1 MGLLFPSPAD
11 SLNQLASFAVKV
23 DGTQIETK
31 FKLFR
36 IQTFKEVNKLSRATI
51 SIIGGNPKENNFDE
65 SEESIFATGSEV
77 EISLGYDQSNEIVFK
92 GIISKHALKIK
103 KDFQSVSTNN
113 LLVIE
118 CVDKA
123 VKLSN
128 TYTTEIYEDKLDSD
142 IITALIS
149 NAAGVSKTVSF
160 TSVMNDF
167 LPKYNCN
174 DWDFILQRAEANGMI
189 VLNSDNAIT
198 VTEPKPLLTIPELTV
213 TYGNAMIDF
222 HAEVDASTQYST
234 FDLSSYD
241 SYNEEAV
248 SSTSQ
253 EPSLLAQ
260 GDLDGVTIS
269 KDVSPTKNELST
281 SSILTSSE
289 AKNIADAFLMR
300 SRLSRLVGK
309 ICVKG
314 INNIDIGSIIT
325 LVGFGSRFSGLA
337 YVTSLSHEFQ
347 KGNYKTWIGFG
358 MRYNPIQNKNK
369 LDISRFTSKI
379 EGLHI
384 GTVTKID
391 ADPKDELR
399 IQVAIPT
406 LKATGDGMW
415 AKLATLYTGNEAGS
429 FFIPEVDS
437 QVVVSFLSND
447 SRYPIILGSLY
458 TKTTKP
464 YKTIDAENQFKAILS
479 KEKLTLEFDDVEKI
493 ITIKSSDDNYI
504 KIKETDKEIEIKDI
518 NKNTILTSKDGIK
531 LSSEKDITIDAKG
544 KIILKGGKGID
555 SDGGSKMTIKAG
567 AIEMN

>member
-1 MGLLFPSPAD
+1 MGLLFPSPSD
-11 SLNQLASFAVKV
+11 SLNEIASFDVKV
-23 DGTQIETK
+23 DGTQIETSY
-31 FKLFR
+31 KLLK
-36 IQTFKEVNKLSRATI
+36 IQTFKEVNKLSRAVI
-51 SIIGGNPKENNFDE
+51 SIIGGDPKENSFDE

-77 EISLGYDQSNEIVFK
+77 EISLGYEQSNTVVFK
-92 GIISKHALKIK
+92 GIISKHALQIK
-103 KDFQSVSTNN
+103 KGFQTAATNN

-123 VKLSN
+123 VKLTN

-142 IITALIS
+142 IITTLIS
-149 NAAGVSKTVSF
+149 NATGVSKNVSF

-174 DWDFILQRAEANGMI
+174 DWDFILQRAEANGMV
-189 VLNSDNAIT
+189 VLNSDNEVT
-198 VTEPKPLLTIPELTV
+198 VTEPKPLLTVPELTV

-222 HAEVDASTQYST
+222 HAEVDATTQYST
-234 FDLSSYD
+234 FDISSYD
-241 SYNEEAV
+241 PFNEEAV
-248 SSTSQ
+248 SSVSQ
-253 EPSLLAQ
+253 EPSLIDQ

-289 AKNIADAFLMR
+289 AKNIADAYLMR

-314 INNIDIGSIIT
+314 INNIDLGSVIT
-325 LVGFGSRFSGLA
+325 LVGFGSRFSGMA

-347 KGNYKTWIGFG
+347 GGSFKTWIGFG
-358 MRYNPIQNKNK
+358 LRYNPLENKNK
-369 LDISRFTSKI
+369 VDISKYTSKI

-391 ADPKDELR
+391 ADPNDELR
-399 IQVAIPT
+399 IQVKIPT
-406 LKATGDGMW
+406 LKATGDGLW
-415 AKLATLYTGNEAGS
+415 AKLATLYTAEEAGS

-447 SRYPIILGSLY
+447 SRYPVILGSMY
-458 TKTTKP
+458 TTTTKP
-464 YKTIDAENQFKAILS
+464 YKTIDPENQFKAILS

-504 KIKETDKEIEIKDI
+504 KIKETDKEIEITDI
-518 NKNTILTSKDGIK
+518 NENTILTSSDGIK
-531 LSSEKDITIDAKG
+531 LDSPKDITIQAKG
-544 KIILKGGKGID
+544 KITLKGGKGVD
-555 SDGGSKMTIKAG
+555 VDGGSKMTIKAG

>member
-1 MGLLFPSPAD
+1 MSLLFPSPAD

-36 IQTFKEVNKLSRATI
+36 IQTFKEANKLSRATI
-51 SIIGGNPKENNFDE
+51 SIIGGNPKENSFDE

-92 GIISKHALKIK
+92 GIISKHVLKIK
-103 KDFQSVSTNN
+103 KDFQSISTNN

>member
-36 IQTFKEVNKLSRATI
+36 IQTFKEANKLSRATI
-51 SIIGGNPKENNFDE
+51 SIIGGNPKENSFDE

-149 NAAGVSKTVSF
+149 NAPGVSKTVSF

-222 HAEVDASTQYST
+222 HAEVDATTQYST

-253 EPSLLAQ
+253 EPSLVDQ

-369 LDISRFTSKI
+369 LDISRFSSKI

-479 KEKLTLEFDDVEKI
+479 KEKLTLEFDDVDKI
-493 ITIKSSDDNYI
+493 ITIKTSDDNYI
-504 KIKETDKEIEIKDI
+504 KIKETDKEIEITDI

>member
-36 IQTFKEVNKLSRATI
+36 IQTFKEANKLSRATI
-51 SIIGGNPKENNFDE
+51 SIIGGNPKENSFDE

-92 GIISKHALKIK
+92 GIISKHVLKIK

>member
-31 FKLFR
+31 YKLFR

-149 NAAGVSKTVSF
+149 NAPGVSKTVSF

-222 HAEVDASTQYST
+222 HAEVDATTQYST

-253 EPSLLAQ
+253 EPSLVDQ

-281 SSILTSSE
+281 SSILTL
-289 AKNIADAFLMR
+289 F
-300 SRLSRLVGK
+300 
-309 ICVKG
+309 
-314 INNIDIGSIIT
+314 T
-325 LVGFGSRFSGLA
+325 
-337 YVTSLSHEFQ
+337 
-347 KGNYKTWIGFG
+347 YK
-358 MRYNPIQNKNK
+358 
-369 LDISRFTSKI
+369 
-379 EGLHI
+379 
-384 GTVTKID
+384 V
-391 ADPKDELR
+391 
-399 IQVAIPT
+399 
-406 LKATGDGMW
+406 
-415 AKLATLYTGNEAGS
+415 
-429 FFIPEVDS
+429 
-437 QVVVSFLSND
+437 
-447 SRYPIILGSLY
+447 
-458 TKTTKP
+458 
-464 YKTIDAENQFKAILS
+464 
-479 KEKLTLEFDDVEKI
+479 
-493 ITIKSSDDNYI
+493 
-504 KIKETDKEIEIKDI
+504 
-518 NKNTILTSKDGIK
+518 
-531 LSSEKDITIDAKG
+531 
-544 KIILKGGKGID
+544 
-555 SDGGSKMTIKAG
+555 
-567 AIEMN
+567 

>member
-31 FKLFR
+31 YKLFR
-36 IQTFKEVNKLSRATI
+36 IQTFKEANKLSRATI

>member
-1 MGLLFPSPAD
+1 MSLLFPSPAD

-36 IQTFKEVNKLSRATI
+36 IQTFKEANKLSRATI
-51 SIIGGNPKENNFDE
+51 SIIGGNPKENSFDE

-92 GIISKHALKIK
+92 GIISKHVLKIK

>member
-1 MGLLFPSPAD
+1 MSLLFPSPAD

-36 IQTFKEVNKLSRATI
+36 IQTFKEANKLSRATI
-51 SIIGGNPKENNFDE
+51 SIIGGNPKENSFDE

-92 GIISKHALKIK
+92 GIISKHVLKIK

-253 EPSLLAQ
+253 EPSLVDQ

-325 LVGFGSRFSGLA
+325 LVGFGSRLSGLA

-504 KIKETDKEIEIKDI
+504 KIKETDKEIEITDI

>member
-31 FKLFR
+31 YKLFR

-149 NAAGVSKTVSF
+149 NAPGVSKTVSF

-222 HAEVDASTQYST
+222 HAEVDATTQYST

-253 EPSLLAQ
+253 EPSLVDQ

-369 LDISRFTSKI
+369 LDISRFSSK
-379 EGLHI
+379 
-384 GTVTKID
+384 
-391 ADPKDELR
+391 
-399 IQVAIPT
+399 
-406 LKATGDGMW
+406 
-415 AKLATLYTGNEAGS
+415 N
-429 FFIPEVDS
+429 
-437 QVVVSFLSND
+437 
-447 SRYPIILGSLY
+447 
-458 TKTTKP
+458 
-464 YKTIDAENQFKAILS
+464 
-479 KEKLTLEFDDVEKI
+479 
-493 ITIKSSDDNYI
+493 
-504 KIKETDKEIEIKDI
+504 
-518 NKNTILTSKDGIK
+518 
-531 LSSEKDITIDAKG
+531 
-544 KIILKGGKGID
+544 
-555 SDGGSKMTIKAG
+555 
-567 AIEMN
+567 

>member
-1 MGLLFPSPAD
+1 MGLLFPSPSD
-11 SLNQLASFAVKV
+11 SLNEIASFDVKV
-23 DGTQIETK
+23 DGTQIETSY
-31 FKLFR
+31 KLLK
-36 IQTFKEVNKLSRATI
+36 IQTFKEVNKLSRAVI
-51 SIIGGNPKENNFDE
+51 SIIGGDPKENSFDE

-77 EISLGYDQSNEIVFK
+77 EISLGYEQSNTVVFK
-92 GIISKHALKIK
+92 GIISKHALQIK
-103 KDFQSVSTNN
+103 KGFQTAATNN

-123 VKLSN
+123 VKLTN

-142 IITALIS
+142 IITTLIS
-149 NAAGVSKTVSF
+149 NATGVSKNVSF

-174 DWDFILQRAEANGMI
+174 DWDFILQRAEANGMV
-189 VLNSDNAIT
+189 VLNSDNEVT
-198 VTEPKPLLTIPELTV
+198 VTEPKPLLTVPELTV

-222 HAEVDASTQYST
+222 HAEVDATTQYST
-234 FDLSSYD
+234 FDISSYD
-241 SYNEEAV
+241 PFTEEAV
-248 SSTSQ
+248 SSVSQ
-253 EPSLLAQ
+253 EPSLIDQ

-289 AKNIADAFLMR
+289 AKNIADAYLMR

-314 INNIDIGSIIT
+314 INNIDLGSVIT
-325 LVGFGSRFSGLA
+325 LVGFGSRFSGMA

-347 KGNYKTWIGFG
+347 GGSFKTWIGFG
-358 MRYNPIQNKNK
+358 LRYNPLENKNK
-369 LDISRFTSKI
+369 VDISKYTSKI

-391 ADPKDELR
+391 ADPNDELR
-399 IQVAIPT
+399 IQVNIPT
-406 LKATGDGMW
+406 LKATGDGLW
-415 AKLATLYTGNEAGS
+415 AKLATLYTAEEAGS

-447 SRYPIILGSLY
+447 SRYPVILGSMY
-458 TKTTKP
+458 TTTTKP
-464 YKTIDAENQFKAILS
+464 YKTIDPENQFKAILS

-504 KIKETDKEIEIKDI
+504 KIKETDKEIEITDI
-518 NKNTILTSKDGIK
+518 NENTILTSSDGIK
-531 LSSEKDITIDAKG
+531 LDSAKDITIQAKG
-544 KIILKGGKGID
+544 KITLKGGKGVD
-555 SDGGSKMTIKAG
+555 VDGGSKMTIKAG

>member
-1 MGLLFPSPAD
+1 
-11 SLNQLASFAVKV
+11 
-23 DGTQIETK
+23 
-31 FKLFR
+31 
-36 IQTFKEVNKLSRATI
+36 
-51 SIIGGNPKENNFDE
+51 
-65 SEESIFATGSEV
+65 
-77 EISLGYDQSNEIVFK
+77 
-92 GIISKHALKIK
+92 
-103 KDFQSVSTNN
+103 
-113 LLVIE
+113 
-118 CVDKA
+118 
-123 VKLSN
+123 
-128 TYTTEIYEDKLDSD
+128 
-142 IITALIS
+142 
-149 NAAGVSKTVSF
+149 
-160 TSVMNDF
+160 MNDF

-222 HAEVDASTQYST
+222 HAEVDATTQYST

-253 EPSLLAQ
+253 EPSLVDQ

-369 LDISRFTSKI
+369 LDISRFSSKI

-479 KEKLTLEFDDVEKI
+479 KEKLTLEFDDVDKI
-493 ITIKSSDDNYI
+493 ITIKTSDDNYI
-504 KIKETDKEIEIKDI
+504 KIKETDKEIEITDI
-518 NKNTILTSKDGIK
+518 NKNTILTSEDGIK
-531 LSSEKDITIDAKG
+531 LTSEKDITIDAKG

-555 SDGGSKMTIKAG
+555 ADGGSKMTIKAG

>member
-11 SLNQLASFAVKV
+11 SLNQLASFTVKV

-36 IQTFKEVNKLSRATI
+36 IQTFKEANKLSRATI
-51 SIIGGNPKENNFDE
+51 SIIGGNPKENSFDE

-92 GIISKHALKIK
+92 GIISKHVLKIK
-103 KDFQSVSTNN
+103 KDFQSISTNN

-504 KIKETDKEIEIKDI
+504 KIKETDKEIEITDI

>member
-36 IQTFKEVNKLSRATI
+36 IQTFKEANKLSRATI
-51 SIIGGNPKENNFDE
+51 SIIGGNPKENSFDE

-504 KIKETDKEIEIKDI
+504 KIKETDKEIEITDI

>member
-36 IQTFKEVNKLSRATI
+36 IQTYKEANKLSRATI
-51 SIIGGNPKENNFDE
+51 SIIGGNPKENSFDE

-92 GIISKHALKIK
+92 GIISKHVLKIK

-504 KIKETDKEIEIKDI
+504 KIKETDKEIEITDI

>member
-1 MGLLFPSPAD
+1 MGLLFPSPSD
-11 SLNQLASFAVKV
+11 SLNEIASFDVKV
-23 DGTQIETK
+23 DGTQIDTSY
-31 FKLFR
+31 KLLK
-36 IQTFKEVNKLSRATI
+36 IQTFKEVNKLSRAVI
-51 SIIGGNPKENNFDE
+51 SIIGGDPKENSFDE

-77 EISLGYDQSNEIVFK
+77 EISLGYEQSNTVVFK
-92 GIISKHALKIK
+92 GIISKHALQIK
-103 KDFQSVSTNN
+103 KGFQTAATNN

-123 VKLSN
+123 VKLTN

-142 IITALIS
+142 IITTLIS
-149 NAAGVSKTVSF
+149 NATGVSKNVSF

-174 DWDFILQRAEANGMI
+174 DWDFILQRAEANGMV
-189 VLNSDNAIT
+189 VLNSDNEVT
-198 VTEPKPLLTIPELTV
+198 VTEPKPLLTVPELTV

-222 HAEVDASTQYST
+222 HAEVDATTQYST
-234 FDLSSYD
+234 FDISSYD
-241 SYNEEAV
+241 PFNEEAV
-248 SSTSQ
+248 SSVSQ
-253 EPSLLAQ
+253 EPSLIDQ

-289 AKNIADAFLMR
+289 AKNIADAYLMR

-314 INNIDIGSIIT
+314 INNIDLGSVIT
-325 LVGFGSRFSGLA
+325 LVGFGSRFSGMA

-347 KGNYKTWIGFG
+347 GGSFKTWIGFG
-358 MRYNPIQNKNK
+358 LRYNPLENKNK
-369 LDISRFTSKI
+369 VDISKYTSKI

-391 ADPKDELR
+391 ADPNDELR
-399 IQVAIPT
+399 IQVNIPT
-406 LKATGDGMW
+406 LKATGDGLW
-415 AKLATLYTGNEAGS
+415 AKLATLYTAEEAGS

-447 SRYPIILGSLY
+447 SRYPVILGSMY
-458 TKTTKP
+458 TTTTKP
-464 YKTIDAENQFKAILS
+464 YKTIDPENQFKAILS

-504 KIKETDKEIEIKDI
+504 KIKETDKEIEITDI
-518 NKNTILTSKDGIK
+518 NENTILTSSDGIK
-531 LSSEKDITIDAKG
+531 LDSAKDITIQAKG
-544 KIILKGGKGID
+544 KITLKGGKGVD
-555 SDGGSKMTIKAG
+555 VDGGSKMTIKAG

>member
-1 MGLLFPSPAD
+1 MGLLFPSPSD
-11 SLNQLASFAVKV
+11 SLNDIASFDVKI
-23 DGTQIETK
+23 DGTQIETSY
-31 FKLFR
+31 KLFR
-36 IQTFKEVNKLSRATI
+36 IQVFKEVNKLSRATL
-51 SIIGGNPKENNFDE
+51 SIMGGNPKENNFDE

-77 EISLGYDQSNEIVFK
+77 EISLGYEQSNTLVFK
-92 GIISKHALKIK
+92 GIISKHALQIK
-103 KDFQSVSTNN
+103 KGFQTSAANN

-123 VKLSN
+123 VKLTN

-149 NAAGVSKTVSF
+149 NAPGVTKTVSF

-174 DWDFILQRAEANGMI
+174 DWDFILQRAEANGMV

-198 VTEPKPLLTIPELTV
+198 VTEPKPLLTVPELTV

-222 HAEVDASTQYST
+222 HAEVDATTQYST
-234 FDLSSYD
+234 FDISSYD
-241 SYNEEAV
+241 PFNEEAV
-248 SSTSQ
+248 SSVSQ
-253 EPSLLAQ
+253 EPSLVDQ
-260 GDLDGVTIS
+260 GNLDGVTIS

-289 AKNIADAFLMR
+289 AKNIADAYLMK

-314 INNIDIGSIIT
+314 INNIDLGSIVT
-325 LVGFGSRFSGLA
+325 LVGFGTRFSGMA
-337 YVTSLSHEFQ
+337 YVTFLSHEFQ
-347 KGNYKTWIGFG
+347 GGSFKTWIGFG
-358 MRYNPIQNKNK
+358 LRYNPIENKNK
-369 LDISRFTSKI
+369 VDVSKYTSKI

-384 GTVTKID
+384 ATVTKID
-391 ADPKDELR
+391 ADPNDELR
-399 IQVAIPT
+399 IQVNIPT
-406 LKATGDGMW
+406 LKATGDGLW
-415 AKLATLYTGNEAGS
+415 AKLATLYTGEEAGS
-429 FFIPEVDS
+429 FFIPDVDS

-464 YKTIDAENQFKAILS
+464 YKTIDPENQFKAILS

-493 ITIKSSDDNYI
+493 ITVKSSDDNYI
-504 KIKETDKEIEIKDI
+504 KIKETDKEIEITDV
-518 NKNTILTSKDGIK
+518 NKNTILTSADGIK
-531 LSSEKDITIDAKG
+531 LNSAKDITIEAKG
-544 KIILKGGKGID
+544 KITLKGGKGVD
-555 SDGGSKMTIKAG
+555 VDGGSKMTIKAA

>member
-1 MGLLFPSPAD
+1 MSLLFPSPAD

-36 IQTFKEVNKLSRATI
+36 IQTFKEANKLSRATI
-51 SIIGGNPKENNFDE
+51 SIIGGNPKENSFDE

-92 GIISKHALKIK
+92 GIISKHVLKIK

-325 LVGFGSRFSGLA
+325 LVGFGSRLSGLA

-504 KIKETDKEIEIKDI
+504 KIKETDKEIEITDI

>member
-1 MGLLFPSPAD
+1 MGLLFPSPSD
-11 SLNQLASFAVKV
+11 SLNEIASFDVKV
-23 DGTQIETK
+23 DGTQIETSY
-31 FKLFR
+31 KLLK
-36 IQTFKEVNKLSRATI
+36 IQTFKEVNKLSRAVI
-51 SIIGGNPKENNFDE
+51 SIIGGDPKENSFDE

-77 EISLGYDQSNEIVFK
+77 EISLGYEQSNTVVFK
-92 GIISKHALKIK
+92 GIISKHALQIK
-103 KDFQSVSTNN
+103 KGFQTAATNN

-123 VKLSN
+123 VKLTN

-142 IITALIS
+142 IITTLIS
-149 NAAGVSKTVSF
+149 NATGVSKNVSF

-174 DWDFILQRAEANGMI
+174 DWDFILQRAEANGMV
-189 VLNSDNAIT
+189 VLNSDNEVT
-198 VTEPKPLLTIPELTV
+198 VTEPKPLLTVPELTV

-222 HAEVDASTQYST
+222 HAEVDATTQYST
-234 FDLSSYD
+234 FDISSYD
-241 SYNEEAV
+241 PFNEEAV
-248 SSTSQ
+248 SSVSQ
-253 EPSLLAQ
+253 EPSLIDQ

-289 AKNIADAFLMR
+289 AKNIADAYLMR

-314 INNIDIGSIIT
+314 INNIDLGSVIT
-325 LVGFGSRFSGLA
+325 LVGFGSRFSGMA

-347 KGNYKTWIGFG
+347 GGSFKTWIGFG
-358 MRYNPIQNKNK
+358 LRYNPLENKNK
-369 LDISRFTSKI
+369 VDISKYTSKI

-391 ADPKDELR
+391 ADPNDELR
-399 IQVAIPT
+399 IQVNIPT
-406 LKATGDGMW
+406 LKATGDGLW
-415 AKLATLYTGNEAGS
+415 AKLATLYTAEEAGS

-447 SRYPIILGSLY
+447 SRYPVILGSMY
-458 TKTTKP
+458 TTTTKP
-464 YKTIDAENQFKAILS
+464 YKTIDPENQFKAILS

-504 KIKETDKEIEIKDI
+504 KIKETDKEIEITDI
-518 NKNTILTSKDGIK
+518 NENTILTSSDGIK
-531 LSSEKDITIDAKG
+531 LDSPKDITIQAKG
-544 KIILKGGKGID
+544 KITLKGGKGVD
-555 SDGGSKMTIKAG
+555 VDGGSKMTIKAG

>member
-1 MGLLFPSPAD
+1 MGLLFPSPSD
-11 SLNQLASFAVKV
+11 SLNEIASFDVKV
-23 DGTQIETK
+23 DGTQIETSY
-31 FKLFR
+31 KLLK
-36 IQTFKEVNKLSRATI
+36 IQTFKEVNKLSRAVI
-51 SIIGGNPKENNFDE
+51 SIIGGDPKENSFDE

-77 EISLGYDQSNEIVFK
+77 EISLGYEQSNTVVFK
-92 GIISKHALKIK
+92 GIISKHALQIK
-103 KDFQSVSTNN
+103 KGFQTAATNN

-118 CVDKA
+118 CVEKA
-123 VKLSN
+123 VKLTN

-142 IITALIS
+142 IITTLIS
-149 NAAGVSKTVSF
+149 NATGVSKNVSF

-174 DWDFILQRAEANGMI
+174 DWDFILQRAEANGMV
-189 VLNSDNAIT
+189 VLNSDNEVT
-198 VTEPKPLLTIPELTV
+198 VTEPKPLLTVPELTV

-222 HAEVDASTQYST
+222 HAEVDATTQYST
-234 FDLSSYD
+234 FDISSYD
-241 SYNEEAV
+241 PFNEEAV
-248 SSTSQ
+248 SSVSQ
-253 EPSLLAQ
+253 EPSLIDQ

-289 AKNIADAFLMR
+289 AKNIADAYLMR

-314 INNIDIGSIIT
+314 INNIDLGSVIT
-325 LVGFGSRFSGLA
+325 LVGFGSRFSGMA

-347 KGNYKTWIGFG
+347 GGSFKTWIGFG
-358 MRYNPIQNKNK
+358 LRYNPLENKNK
-369 LDISRFTSKI
+369 VDISKYTSKI

-391 ADPKDELR
+391 ADPNDELR
-399 IQVAIPT
+399 IQVNIPT
-406 LKATGDGMW
+406 LKATGDGLW
-415 AKLATLYTGNEAGS
+415 AKLATLYTAEEAGS

-447 SRYPIILGSLY
+447 SRYPVILGSMY
-458 TKTTKP
+458 TTTTKP
-464 YKTIDAENQFKAILS
+464 YKTIDPENQFKAILS

-504 KIKETDKEIEIKDI
+504 KIKETDKEIEITDI
-518 NKNTILTSKDGIK
+518 NENTILTSSDGIK
-531 LSSEKDITIDAKG
+531 LDSAKDITIQAKG
-544 KIILKGGKGID
+544 KITLKGGKGVD
-555 SDGGSKMTIKAG
+555 VDGGSKMTIKAG

>member
-1 MGLLFPSPAD
+1 MSLLFPSPAD

-36 IQTFKEVNKLSRATI
+36 IQTFKEANKLSRATI
-51 SIIGGNPKENNFDE
+51 SIIGGNPKENSFDE

-92 GIISKHALKIK
+92 GIISKHVLKIK
-103 KDFQSVSTNN
+103 KDFQSISTNN

-504 KIKETDKEIEIKDI
+504 KIKETDKEIEITDI

>member
-1 MGLLFPSPAD
+1 MGLLFPSPSD
-11 SLNQLASFAVKV
+11 SLNEIASFDVKV
-23 DGTQIETK
+23 DGTQIETSY
-31 FKLFR
+31 KLLK
-36 IQTFKEVNKLSRATI
+36 IQTFKEVNKLSRAVI
-51 SIIGGNPKENNFDE
+51 SIIGGDPKENSFDE
-65 SEESIFATGSEV
+65 SEESIFDTGSEV
-77 EISLGYDQSNEIVFK
+77 EISLGYEQSNTVVFK
-92 GIISKHALKIK
+92 GIISKHALQIK
-103 KDFQSVSTNN
+103 KGFQTAATNN

-123 VKLSN
+123 VKLTN

-142 IITALIS
+142 IITTLIS
-149 NAAGVSKTVSF
+149 NATGVSKNVSF

-174 DWDFILQRAEANGMI
+174 DWDFILQRAEANGMV
-189 VLNSDNAIT
+189 VLNSDNEVT
-198 VTEPKPLLTIPELTV
+198 VTEPKPLLTVPELTV

-222 HAEVDASTQYST
+222 HAEVDATTQYST
-234 FDLSSYD
+234 FDISSYD
-241 SYNEEAV
+241 PFNEEAV
-248 SSTSQ
+248 SSVSQ
-253 EPSLLAQ
+253 EPSLIDQ

-289 AKNIADAFLMR
+289 AKNIADAYLMR

-314 INNIDIGSIIT
+314 INNIDLGSVIT
-325 LVGFGSRFSGLA
+325 LVGFGSRFSGMA

-347 KGNYKTWIGFG
+347 GGSFKTWIGFG
-358 MRYNPIQNKNK
+358 LRYNPLENKNK
-369 LDISRFTSKI
+369 VDISKYTSKI

-391 ADPKDELR
+391 ADPNDELR
-399 IQVAIPT
+399 IQVNIPT
-406 LKATGDGMW
+406 LKATGDGLW
-415 AKLATLYTGNEAGS
+415 AKLATLYTAEEAGS

-447 SRYPIILGSLY
+447 SRYPVILGSMY
-458 TKTTKP
+458 TTTTKP
-464 YKTIDAENQFKAILS
+464 YKTIDPENQFKAILS

-504 KIKETDKEIEIKDI
+504 KIKETDKEIEITDI
-518 NKNTILTSKDGIK
+518 NENTILTSSDGIK
-531 LSSEKDITIDAKG
+531 LDSAKDITIQAKG
-544 KIILKGGKGID
+544 KITLKGGKGVD
-555 SDGGSKMTIKAG
+555 VDGGSKMTIKAG

>member
-36 IQTFKEVNKLSRATI
+36 IQTFKEANKLSRATI
-51 SIIGGNPKENNFDE
+51 SIIGGNPKENSFDE

-92 GIISKHALKIK
+92 GIISKHVLKIK
-103 KDFQSVSTNN
+103 KDFQSISTNN

-504 KIKETDKEIEIKDI
+504 KIKETDKEIEITDI

>member
-31 FKLFR
+31 YKLFR

-51 SIIGGNPKENNFDE
+51 SIIGGNPKENSFDE

-149 NAAGVSKTVSF
+149 NAPGVSKTVSF

-222 HAEVDASTQYST
+222 HAEVDATTQYST

-253 EPSLLAQ
+253 EPSLVDQ

-479 KEKLTLEFDDVEKI
+479 KEKLTLEFDDVDKI
-493 ITIKSSDDNYI
+493 ITIKTSDDNYI
-504 KIKETDKEIEIKDI
+504 KIKETDKEIEITDI
-518 NKNTILTSKDGIK
+518 NKNTILTSEDGIK
-531 LSSEKDITIDAKG
+531 LTSEKDITIDAKG

-555 SDGGSKMTIKAG
+555 ADGGSKMTIKAG